1 MTDLLLEFKKA
12 IGAEGNDNLDN
23 QLTFFLNEAKGYL
36 LQAGVSEAVLNSDK
50 SVGVIVKGA
59 FDLWNDGMLS
69 SYFLERADYLR
80 RLKE

>member
-36 LQAGVSEAVLNSDK
+36 LQAGVSEAVLNSDN

-69 SYFLERADYLR
+69 SYFYERADQLR
-80 RLKE
+80 GAN

>member
-23 QLTFFLNEAKGYL
+23 QLTFFLNEVKGYL

-69 SYFLERADYLR
+69 SYFYERADQLR
-80 RLKE
+80 GAKP

>member
-23 QLTFFLNEAKGYL
+23 QLTFFLNEVKGYL
-36 LQAGVSEAVLNSDK
+36 LQAGVPKAVLDSGK

-69 SYFLERADYLR
+69 SYFYERADQLR
-80 RLKE
+80 GAN